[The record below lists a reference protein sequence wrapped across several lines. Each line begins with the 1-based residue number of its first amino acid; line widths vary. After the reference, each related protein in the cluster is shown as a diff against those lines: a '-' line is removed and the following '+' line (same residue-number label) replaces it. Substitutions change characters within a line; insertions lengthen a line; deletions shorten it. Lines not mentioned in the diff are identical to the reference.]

1 MAELAY
7 AYGLGPYPERV
18 GGSTPLRPT
27 LRTMNSTIKKHEDGT
42 IELNVTIPSDK
53 ISKAKQVVLEEH
65 VKVAEL
71 PGFRKGMAPLEI
83 VEKSLDKEHIREDIL
98 RKLLP
103 ESYIEAVKEHK
114 INPIINPKIHVN
126 SIEDGKDWVFT
137 AFTCEAPEISLGNY
151 KEGVKKVTAKSKIA
165 VPGKEPTNVAF
176 EEIAKELMASSSVK
190 IPKIIIDSEVE
201 RLLSQTLDEVKKLG
215 LTLDQYLASTGRNI
229 EGLRGEYHIKAENDV
244 KLEFIL
250 QKIAETEGIK
260 VEEKEIDEA
269 VAQGKTDA
277 EKQNLQ
283 ANRNLLTG
291 IIRQQKTLDFLRNL

>member
-1 MAELAY
+1 
-7 AYGLGPYPERV
+7 
-18 GGSTPLRPT
+18 
-27 LRTMNSTIKKHEDGT
+27 MNSAIKKHEDGT
-42 IELNVTIPSDK
+42 IELTVTIASNS
-53 ISKAKQVVLEEH
+53 IEKAKHLVLDEH
-65 VKVAEL
+65 VKVSDL
-71 PGFRKGMAPLEI
+71 PGFRKGMAPIDI
-83 VEKSLDKEHIREDIL
+83 VEKSLDKEHVREDIL
-98 RKLLP
+98 RKVLP
-103 ESYIEAVKEHK
+103 EGYIEAVKEHK
-114 INPIINPKIHVN
+114 ISPIVNPKIHVD

-137 AFTCEAPEISLGNY
+137 ALTCEAPEITLGNY

-165 VPGKEPTNVAF
+165 IPGKEPTTVAF
-176 EEIAKELMASSSVK
+176 EEIAKELMSSATVK

-250 QKIAETEGIK
+250 QKIAATEGIK

-269 VAQGKTDA
+269 VSQGKTEA

>member
-1 MAELAY
+1 MQMITA
-7 AYGLGPYPERV
+7 V
-18 GGSTPLRPT
+18 
-27 LRTMNSTIKKHEDGT
+27 KKHEDGT
-42 IELNVTIPSDK
+42 IELTVTLPWNK
-53 ISKAKQVVLEEH
+53 VEKAKDLVLEEH

-71 PGFRKGMAPLEI
+71 PGFRKGMAPLEL
-83 VEKSLDKEHIREDIL
+83 VEKSLNKEHVREDVL
-98 RKLLP
+98 RKVLP
-103 ESYIEAVKEHK
+103 EGYVEAVKEHK
-114 INPIINPKIHVN
+114 LNPIINPKIHVD

-137 AFTCEAPEISLGNY
+137 AFTCEAPQISLGNY

-165 VPGKEPTNVAF
+165 VPGKEPATVSF
-176 EEIAKELMASSSVK
+176 EEIAKELMVVGTVK

-215 LTLDQYLASTGRNI
+215 LTLDQYLSSTGRNI

-269 VAQGKTDA
+269 IAQAKN
-277 EKQNLQ
+277 EQEMKNLQ
-283 ANRNLLTG
+283 ANRNLLYG